1 MRFYGQA
8 LKLAMIW
15 QWVAQAGNEAG
26 LWDTDSKK
34 SENEL
39 KLRDPPVCLPKA
51 LTAIAWAGLEM
62 NVWMQ
67 CITSE
72 HRVVSQIEVKA
83 EAVDG
88 KMDLLNVY

>member
-1 MRFYGQA
+1 MRVYGRA
-8 LKLAMIW
+8 LQLAVIW
-15 QWVAQAGNEAG
+15 QWVPKAGNKAG

-39 KLRDPPVCLPKA
+39 KCGDPPVCVPKA
-51 LTAIAWAGLEM
+51 LTAIAWAGLEINM
-62 NVWMQ
+62 WEQ

-72 HRVVSQIEVKA
+72 QRVVSQIEAKA